1 MEVFPLLLFPP
12 LDYLQELKKAQSPVI
27 DLGEH
32 FIKQTAR
39 NRYKVLGPN
48 KLQIMTL
55 EVKGQKGSKT
65 PILDVVLAQE
75 AKLKKHIRTLDTA
88 YNASAFYEHYRDE
101 MKDILHPEKEKLSE
115 ISMEGLLFLCEQ
127 FEIEAPRFSERYIE
141 KDHEGI
147 KADFREHLFGAT
159 HGGHYHQVY
168 QDRHGFVP
176 GLSGIDALFNLGNTA
191 LSLI

>member
-12 LDYLQELKKAQSPVI
+12 LDYLQELKKAETPVI

-32 FIKQTAR
+32 FIKQTWR

-48 KLQIMTL
+48 KLQIMTI
-55 EVKGQKGSKT
+55 EVKGQKGIKT
-65 PILDVVLAQE
+65 PIFDIKLAQE

-101 MKDILHPEKEKLSE
+101 IMAILHPEKEKLSD
-115 ISMEGLLFLCEQ
+115 INKDALLFLCEH
-127 FEIEAPRFSERYIE
+127 FEIEAPRFSELYIE
-141 KDHEGI
+141 KDHEEI
-147 KADFREHLFGAT
+147 KADFREHSFGAA
-159 HGGHYHQVY
+159 HGETYHQVY

>member
-12 LDYLQELKKAQSPVI
+12 LDYLQELKKAEAPVI

-32 FIKQTAR
+32 FIKQTWR

-48 KLQIMTL
+48 KLQTMTI
-55 EVKGQKGSKT
+55 EVKGQKGIKT
-65 PILDVVLAQE
+65 PILDIELAQE
-75 AKLKKHIRTLDTA
+75 AKLKKHVRTMDTA

-101 MKDILHPEKEKLSE
+101 IVDILHPEKEKLSE
-115 ISMEGLLFLCEQ
+115 ISKDALLFLCEQ
-127 FEIEAPRFSERYIE
+127 FEIEAPRFSELYIE
-141 KDHEGI
+141 KDLEGI
-147 KADFREHLFGAT
+147 QADFREHLFGKT
-159 HGGHYHQVY
+159 HGEHYHQVY